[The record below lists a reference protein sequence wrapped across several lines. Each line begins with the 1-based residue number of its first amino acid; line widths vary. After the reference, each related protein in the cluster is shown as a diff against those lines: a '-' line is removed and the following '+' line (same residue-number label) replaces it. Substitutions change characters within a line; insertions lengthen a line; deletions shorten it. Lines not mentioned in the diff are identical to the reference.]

1 MYQKLFEPGTINRL
15 RLKNRIVLPAMGT
28 GFDGWN
34 GEASEDLIAY
44 FEERA
49 RGGAGLIIT
58 GYCRVDSEL
67 GAATARQLALFD
79 LKHVASIEKLAL
91 NMENM
96 VKEQRKQ
103 GERLEVLENRDGE
116 MWRKVV
122 GYAVTA
128 VVGILLGFLFQR
140 FGM

>member
-67 GAATARQLALFD
+67 GYLVLVTEEGDFYKLD
-79 LKHVASIEKLAL
+79 LNGTDVS
-91 NMENM
+91 
-96 VKEQRKQ
+96 
-103 GERLEVLENRDGE
+103 GLEPGD
-116 MWRKVV
+116 
-122 GYAVTA
+122 AVTA
-128 VVGILLGFLFQR
+128 AYTGTLSTDEEGEDLSAQLVSIQKD
-140 FGM
+140 